1 MGHTVT
7 VCGASVRRSL
17 RSSRSLHPR
26 ERRLERHCSGEQLRK
41 PRKGQKQKSQIVRF
55 GITAPL
61 GR

>member
-7 VCGASVRRSL
+7 VCGASV
-17 RSSRSLHPR
+17 
-26 ERRLERHCSGEQLRK
+26 RLERHCSGEQLRK